1 MRGSSGL
8 DCKSVFFFLKKLQYL
23 RLPIS
28 VYHFQTHYFTGY
40 IMFYCMVMNFSEMN
54 PPSTCLWFLR
64 VDIQK
69 EYHWLKE
76 HEHFFFKANRYKL
89 ISSLHVLYQFTC
101 LSAMFDDAH
110 IAVLKHLFL
119 FDKNMSAR
127 YRENTLLGSP

>member
-8 DCKSVFFFLKKLQYL
+8 DCKSVFFFLKEITVSALAH
-23 RLPIS
+23 IS
-28 VYHFQTHYFTGY
+28 ISLSNTLLYWLYNVPLHGD
-40 IMFYCMVMNFSEMN
+40 NFSEMN